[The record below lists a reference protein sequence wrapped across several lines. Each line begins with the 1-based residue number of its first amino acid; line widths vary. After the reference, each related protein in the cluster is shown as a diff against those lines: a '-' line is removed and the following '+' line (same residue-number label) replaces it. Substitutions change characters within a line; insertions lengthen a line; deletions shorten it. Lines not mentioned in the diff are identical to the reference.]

1 MVTDGDSERVDSAT
15 ADHSVDEPEGA
26 TEHPTMR
33 LGGVPHT
40 DGAGTTDLHET
51 TRLEAPRP
59 KPQPADSAFAP
70 PVSSGET
77 PAADSTTAFD
87 TTAAPT
93 PDPWTFAEDQAQP
106 HAEKGTGV
114 DAQASPWAPAEEEAR
129 SPRGAISDTVAG
141 AATDSSRSP
150 SPSARDSDPETV
162 VIEADVIPRRL
173 RRPIDVLRLLAAF
186 ISAALILGVSYFAS
200 AAAAGLESDL
210 TKASDRIPGVIIV
223 AANVIG
229 LLGVLALPIAAAFDL
244 MVRRRGRLLTEALG
258 GLVAAVIVTSS
269 IAWLIG
275 QYPNPRLLLT
285 LTGQD
290 TPGQL
295 PPLNAI
301 LAGLVAF
308 ITIARLI
315 ERPRFGPISILV
327 VAAIVLANIV
337 TGGITATALALSILL
352 GWAVGLAMRYTLG
365 TPTTRPSGLAVA
377 TALEE
382 VGYPVTVLRAQREF
396 SAGRQYVATTRARQ
410 TLNVLVLDRDLEGA
424 GVAASIWRT
433 LRVRD
438 DSAPSRLSMRRRL
451 ERTALQAYASHAAGA
466 PTPELLAAVQVDED
480 AVLLAF
486 PRIDGRTFDQIRDD
500 LTDADL
506 DNAWRAVRLLH
517 DRGITHRTL
526 TASHL
531 LRDDDGKVWLLHTE
545 EGAIAGSDV
554 AARVDLAELL
564 CTLSMLTDP
573 DRAVAS
579 GQRVLGPLRLARALG
594 VLQPIALSSETRRA
608 IRKRRE
614 LLVHLRD
621 LLLEM
626 SPNPN
631 PEQVELERL
640 RPRLLF
646 TLVAGTVAGYILLS
660 QLAQVNLATLAADA
674 SWGWA
679 FIALVLSALTYIA
692 ATMAL
697 EGFVPERLHFLRTF
711 QAQLAASFATLISPP
726 TLGAVAVNLRYL
738 QRAGVHPALGAAS
751 VGVSQV
757 MAFVV
762 HIVLLLGFGVIAG
775 TRQENEFEPP
785 SWAIFVLLA
794 VLVASILLLLL
805 PLTRKWITRRIR
817 PIFQQVGPRLL
828 TLLQQPRKLAAGV
841 GGILLLNIGY
851 CACLIAC
858 VWAFGGSAPL
868 AAIAVVYLAGATIG
882 QAAPTPGGLGA
893 VEAALAAGLTA
904 AGIPGGLA
912 VSSVLLFRLVTFWLP
927 TVPGWFAFN
936 SLQRAKLL

>member
-1 MVTDGDSERVDSAT
+1 MTNGESRSPASTDPGTEAAGE
-15 ADHSVDEPEGA
+15 ADR
-26 TEHPTMR
+26 PTMR
-33 LGGVPHT
+33 LGGPLLPET
-40 DGAGTTDLHET
+40 PSEPTT
-51 TRLEAPRP
+51 
-59 KPQPADSAFAP
+59 AFAP
-70 PVSSGET
+70 PPPGAEHDGARNDT
-77 PAADSTTAFD
+77 P
-87 TTAAPT
+87 
-93 PDPWTFAEDQAQP
+93 
-106 HAEKGTGV
+106 G
-114 DAQASPWAPAEEEAR
+114 SPLPESAPADGGGAR
-129 SPRGAISDTVAG
+129 TPPKASQLPPPARESDL
-141 AATDSSRSP
+141 
-150 SPSARDSDPETV
+150 ETV

-173 RRPIDVLRLLAAF
+173 RRPIDLLRLLSAFALAA
-186 ISAALILGVSYFAS
+186 IILAISYFAS

-210 TKASDRIPGVIIV
+210 TKASDRIPSIIVV

-244 MVRRRGRLLTEALG
+244 MIRRRGRMLAEALA
-258 GLVAAVIVTSS
+258 GLVVAVILTSA
-269 IAWLIG
+269 IAWIITR
-275 QYPNPRLLLT
+275 YPNPRLLLT
-285 LTGQD
+285 LTGQE

-308 ITIARLI
+308 VTIARLI
-315 ERPRFGPISILV
+315 ERPRFGPISIVV

-352 GWAVGLAMRYTLG
+352 GWAVGLAMRYILG

-377 TALEE
+377 TALKE
-382 VGYPVTVLRAQREF
+382 VGHPVTVLRAQREF
-396 SAGRQYVATTRARQ
+396 SAGRRYVATTRAGA

-424 GVAASIWRT
+424 GVAANVWRT

-451 ERTALQAYASHAAGA
+451 ERTALQAYASQAAGA

-480 AVLLAF
+480 AALLAF
-486 PRIDGRTFDQIRDD
+486 PRIDGRTFEQIGSD
-500 LTDADL
+500 LSETDL
-506 DNAWRAVRLLH
+506 DNAWRAVRSLH
-517 DRGITHRTL
+517 DRGITHRSL

-531 LRDDDGKVWLLHTE
+531 LRDDHGKVWLLHPE
-545 EGAIAGSDV
+545 EGAVAASDV
-554 AARVDLAELL
+554 AQRVDLAELL

-579 GQRVLGPLRLARALG
+579 GQRVLGPLRLAKALG
-594 VLQPIALSSETRRA
+594 VLQPIALSADTRRA
-608 IRKRRE
+608 IRKRKD
-614 LLVHLRD
+614 LLVQLRD

-640 RPRLLF
+640 RPRMLL
-646 TLVAGTVAGYILLS
+646 TVVAGTVAGYILLT
-660 QLAQVNLATLAADA
+660 QLAQVNLATLLTDA
-674 SWGWA
+674 NWGWA
-679 FIALVLSALTYIA
+679 LVALVLSGLTYIA
-692 ATMAL
+692 AAMAL
-697 EGFVPERLHFLRTF
+697 EGFVPERLRFVRTF

-762 HIVLLLGFGVIAG
+762 HLLMLLGFGIIAG
-775 TRQENEFEPP
+775 TRQESEFSPP
-785 SWAIFVLLA
+785 SWAVFVLIGGLA
-794 VLVASILLLLL
+794 AAVFLLLL
-805 PLTRKWITRRIR
+805 PWTRIWITRRIR

-828 TLLQQPRKLAAGV
+828 TLVQQPRKLGLGVAG
-841 GGILLLNIGY
+841 IILLNIGY
-851 CACLIAC
+851 IACLIAS

-893 VEAALAAGLTA
+893 VEAALSAGLTA
-904 AGIPGGLA
+904 AGIPGGIA
-912 VSSVLLFRLVTFWLP
+912 VSSVLLFRLMTFWLP
-927 TVPGWFAFN
+927 TIPGWFAFN
-936 SLQRAKLL
+936 SLQKNDLL

>member
-1 MVTDGDSERVDSAT
+1 MVSTGDPGHPESGT
-15 ADHSVDEPEGA
+15 AHQAGQDQPGA
-26 TEHPTMR
+26 AEHPTVR
-33 LGGVPHT
+33 LG
-40 DGAGTTDLHET
+40 A
-51 TRLEAPRP
+51 
-59 KPQPADSAFAP
+59 PADPVGEPGSTTHFAP
-70 PVSSGET
+70 PPDV
-77 PAADSTTAFD
+77 PPSTVPPEDAPF
-87 TTAAPT
+87 APT
-93 PDPWTFAEDQAQP
+93 EQPDDERGSQDTGPTTDQPSEAQESEASAEP
-106 HAEKGTGV
+106 VPE
-114 DAQASPWAPAEEEAR
+114 PAGQVPTRPVNSER
-129 SPRGAISDTVAG
+129 DTD
-141 AATDSSRSP
+141 T
-150 SPSARDSDPETV
+150 ETV

-173 RRPIDVLRLLAAF
+173 RRPIDLLRMLTAVGTAAF
-186 ISAALILGVSYFAS
+186 ILAIAYFAS

-210 TKASDRIPGVIIV
+210 TKASDSIPGVIIV

-244 MVRRRGRLLTEALG
+244 MIRRRGRLLSEALA
-258 GLVAAVIVTSS
+258 GLVVAVILTSL
-269 IAWLIG
+269 IAWLITR
-275 QYPNPRLLLT
+275 YPNPRLLLT

-290 TPGQL
+290 SPGQL

-315 ERPRFGPISILV
+315 ERPRFGPISIVV

-337 TGGITATALALSILL
+337 TGGITATALVLSILL
-352 GWAVGLAMRYTLG
+352 GWAIGLAMRYALG

-382 VGYPVTVLRAQREF
+382 VGYPVTVLRAHREF
-396 SAGRQYVATTRARQ
+396 SAGRRYVATTRARQ

-438 DSAPSRLSMRRRL
+438 DSAPSRLSMRKRL
-451 ERTALQAYASHAAGA
+451 ERTALQAYAGQAAGA
-466 PTPELLAAVQVDED
+466 PTPELLAAVQVNED
-480 AVLLAF
+480 AALLAF
-486 PRIDGRTFDQIRDD
+486 PRIDGRTFEQIGAD

-506 DNAWRAVRLLH
+506 DKAWRAVRSLH
-517 DRGITHRTL
+517 DRGITHRSL
-526 TASHL
+526 TAGHL
-531 LRDDDGKVWLLHTE
+531 LRDDDGDVWLLHTE
-545 EGAIAGSDV
+545 EGAIAASDV

-564 CTLSMLTDP
+564 CTLSLLTDP

-579 GQRVLGPLRLARALG
+579 GQRVLGPLRLAKALG

-608 IRKRRE
+608 MRKRRD

-626 SPNPN
+626 SPNPE

-640 RPRLLF
+640 RPRMLF
-646 TLVAGTVAGYILLS
+646 TVVAGTVAGYILLT
-660 QLAQVNLATLAADA
+660 QLAQVNLTTLVQDA

-679 FIALVLSALTYIA
+679 LVALLLSGLTYVA
-692 ATMAL
+692 AAMAL
-697 EGFVPERLHFLRTF
+697 EGFVPERLQFLRTF

-738 QRAGVHPALGAAS
+738 QRTGVHPALGAAS

-762 HIVLLLGFGVIAG
+762 HLVLLLGFGVIAG
-775 TRQENEFEPP
+775 TRQESDFTPP
-785 SWAIFVLLA
+785 SWAIFVLVGALLA
-794 VLVASILLLLL
+794 AVLLLLL
-805 PLTRKWITRRIR
+805 PPTRAWITRRIR

-828 TLLQQPRKLAAGV
+828 TLLQQPRKLAVGV
-841 GGILLLNIGY
+841 GGIMLLNIGY

-893 VEAALAAGLTA
+893 VEAALSAGLTA
-904 AGIPGGLA
+904 TGIPGGLA

-936 SLQRAKLL
+936 SLQKAELL